1 MFNIVFVALSYLGLV
16 CLLLLELPDDVALLL
31 DGLRLGHLRWGHG
44 RRVGGR
50 RHTSVR
56 IHPLHLEDDDVHEC
70 LIQDW

>member
-1 MFNIVFVALSYLGLV
+1 MCCLPYLGLV

-56 IHPLHLEDDDVHEC
+56 IHPLHLEGIHEYSDSLNLRC
-70 LIQDW
+70 FVIF